1 MTLLDANVLLY
12 AYDDKVAHHKSV
24 RRWLE
29 NLLSG
34 RESVGLP
41 WLSAWAF
48 IRISTNPRLSDHPL
62 STEDALAIVDEL
74 RSNQLVT
81 MINPGRRHH
90 ELLSSQMHKTR
101 IRGVETTD
109 AVLAAL
115 AIENGARLASTDE
128 GFRRFRDLEWV
139 NPIQA

>member
-1 MTLLDANVLLY
+1 
-12 AYDDKVAHHKSV
+12 
-24 RRWLE
+24 
-29 NLLSG
+29 
-34 RESVGLP
+34 
-41 WLSAWAF
+41 
-48 IRISTNPRLSDHPL
+48 
-62 STEDALAIVDEL
+62 
-74 RSNQLVT
+74 
-81 MINPGRRHH
+81 
-90 ELLSSQMHKTR
+90 MHKTR